1 MYVKKVLVAQ
11 NELPASSKIARDE
24 SPTTFVN
31 DEVTVLVLVKRI
43 DILFV
48 SCLLTG
54 RFLVY
59 HGMMTTALHHT

>member
-59 HGMMTTALHHT
+59 HGDLIPCPI